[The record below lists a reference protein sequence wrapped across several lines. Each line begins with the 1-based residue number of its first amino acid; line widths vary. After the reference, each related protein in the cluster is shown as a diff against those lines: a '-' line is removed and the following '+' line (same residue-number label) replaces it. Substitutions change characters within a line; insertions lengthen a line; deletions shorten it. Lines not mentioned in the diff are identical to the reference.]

1 MCGHVSINI
10 TFYFDNSNILFNS
23 LHYVCIMLFLLSKVK
38 LIIYDRRKGCEKM
51 GIDTID
57 KRILELLTANGRLSY
72 VDIGKELNL
81 SRVAVR
87 ERVHQL
93 QKEGIIERFTV
104 VINSEKVGKGVSGFF
119 EVDCEPSSLV
129 EVAEKL
135 ANNPSVASCYQMTGP
150 STLHMHVLVDDFLSL
165 EKFINEELY
174 ALEGITRVESH
185 ILLRRFKSRSGLKL

>member
-1 MCGHVSINI
+1 MRL
-10 TFYFDNSNILFNS
+10 D
-23 LHYVCIMLFLLSKVK
+23 
-38 LIIYDRRKGCEKM
+38 
-51 GIDTID
+51 DTD
-57 KRILELLTANGRLSY
+57 KRILELLIANGRISY

-87 ERVHQL
+87 ERVNQL
-93 QKEGIIERFTV
+93 QEAGVIEHFTV
-104 VINSEKVGKGVSGFF
+104 VINSEKVGKSVSGFF

-135 ANNPSVASCYQMTGP
+135 ADNPSVASCYQMTGP
-150 STLHMHVLVDDFLSL
+150 STLHMHVLVDDFLNL

-174 ALEGITRVESH
+174 ALDGITRVESH